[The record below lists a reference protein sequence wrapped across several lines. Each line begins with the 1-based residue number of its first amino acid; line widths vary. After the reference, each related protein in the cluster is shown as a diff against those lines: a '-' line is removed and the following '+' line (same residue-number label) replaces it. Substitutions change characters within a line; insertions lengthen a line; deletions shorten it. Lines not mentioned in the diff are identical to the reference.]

1 MSNKW
6 CYITVTAAMVLAI
19 LAGCHIGPD
28 KPEVDDNGRK
38 VYPLGKEMYD
48 PDSSAGLAFEY
59 IMVDGHEYLVAS
71 GFRRY
76 GLTHSPK
83 CLCHKELKHE

>member
-6 CYITVTAAMVLAI
+6 LYITGTAAMVLAI
-19 LAGCHIGPD
+19 LAGCCCGHD
-28 KPEVDDNGRK
+28 KPEVDDLGRK
-38 VYPLGKEMYD
+38 VYPIGERRYD
-48 PDSSAGLAFEY
+48 SDTNAGLAFEY
-59 IMVDGHEYLVAS
+59 IMVDGHEYLAAK

-83 CLCHKELKHE
+83 CPCYKERKHE